1 MECLVRLAVA
11 SFVCQLVKV
20 NLVQKLLRSESFL
33 TAFSSTYSIKS
44 LVIWIIILVSVIFIC
59 QINYFKK
66 SKFQNLAINSKNND
80 NSDWLFSFFRF
91 KEKNYGSSGA
101 TSGLTS
107 SLAFTPVQ
115 VSFTYYSAF
124 AEFLL
129 IFNCIASVG
138 IFYFVWKWLWETV
151 NGSIVK
157 YEKQI

>member
-1 MECLVRLAVA
+1 VSPFLLLLVLHILLSLWLFESSFLSQLS
-11 SFVCQLVKV
+11 SFV
-20 NLVQKLLRSESFL
+20 R
-33 TAFSSTYSIKS
+33 
-44 LVIWIIILVSVIFIC
+44 